1 MCVLIL
7 AGLTWTF
14 FNKGLGLV
22 DWRYDSESAVEM
34 GACDRAD
41 TYKLDL
47 SLLTLKIHLRLS
59 DFQSK

>member
-14 FNKGLGLV
+14 FNEGLGLV
-22 DWRYDSESAVEM
+22 DWRYDPESAVEM

-47 SLLTLKIHLRLS
+47 SLLTHKINLPLHDS
-59 DFQSK
+59 QSK